1 MDIKTLMVL
10 YKTVPRVINLNQ
22 RISNIFS
29 KRYRMKKVFIS
40 LDTEGLSGLVS
51 WNEMTTDPS
60 CTGKAYIRELDWI
73 LDELFKLHPE
83 LEEVCICDSHARG
96 ENLPYGVYNDPRVYL
111 IKGYPRQ
118 DYMLADLDSSY
129 DMLMLVGYHG
139 MIGTWNALMDH
150 SYSSSAIYNARI
162 NGVEVGEVE
171 LNSYY
176 AASLGVPLTF
186 VAGDDKLEE
195 ELKATELR
203 PAYVRTKE
211 GLGRY
216 SAKLYSPGKLE
227 PVFRAAVKEAC
238 AMVENGTAKCVLAG
252 KPTTLEIDVMTTVM
266 ADQLEMIPGVKRTAG
281 RTLTYTNDD
290 FTEIMHMVLCM
301 AQLGGK
307 FHNYR

>member
-1 MDIKTLMVL
+1 
-10 YKTVPRVINLNQ
+10 
-22 RISNIFS
+22 
-29 KRYRMKKVFIS
+29 MKKVFIS

-51 WNEMTTDPS
+51 WNEMTEDPS

-73 LDELFKLHPE
+73 LDELFKTHPE
-83 LEEVCICDSHARG
+83 IEEVCICDSHARG
-96 ENLPYGVYNDPRVYL
+96 ENLPYGVYTDPRVN
-111 IKGYPRQ
+111 IINGYPRQ
-118 DYMLADLDSSY
+118 DYMLATLDSSY

-150 SYSSSAIYNARI
+150 SYSSSCIYNVRI

-186 VAGDDKLEE
+186 CAGDDKLEE
-195 ELKATELR
+195 ELTHTELK

-216 SAKLYSPGKLE
+216 AAKLYSPGKLE
-227 PVFRAAVKEAC
+227 PLFREATRKACLLKESG
-238 AMVENGTAKCVLAG
+238 EAKCVLAG
-252 KPTTLEIDVMTTVM
+252 KPTNLEIDVMTTVM
-266 ADQLEMIPGVKRTAG
+266 ADQLEMIPGVKRIAG
-281 RTLTYTNDD
+281 RTISYTNDD
-290 FTEIMHMVLCM
+290 FTEIMHMILCV

-307 FHNYR
+307 LNNYR